1 MIQSKPRGSE
11 VASLESHQDK
21 MNSNRSISKQNHM
34 LSTQAKK
41 DGGSDAEVDVNSSDG
56 NIDADGNK
64 SKSPRKDADGNY
76 Q

>member
-1 MIQSKPRGSE
+1 
-11 VASLESHQDK
+11 
-21 MNSNRSISKQNHM
+21 M

-41 DGGSDAEVDVNSSDG
+41 DGGSDAEVEVNSSDG